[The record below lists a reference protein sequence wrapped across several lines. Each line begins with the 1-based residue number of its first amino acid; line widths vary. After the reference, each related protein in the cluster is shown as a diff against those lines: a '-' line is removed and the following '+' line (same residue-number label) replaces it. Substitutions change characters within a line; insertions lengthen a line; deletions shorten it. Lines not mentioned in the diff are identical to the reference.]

1 MDVAAA
7 AAGQGAEEDTE
18 QQNPDDS
25 REDENRFAPTEGVH
39 DATSRCWNRAS
50 RRLRDPAVR
59 GFLTVMSGDRGAG
72 SLHLHRYRLLRN
84 SIPGIDQFDR
94 DHEWAVWGIQ
104 RHLERGLIIAL
115 GVGGGR

>member
-1 MDVAAA
+1 MTRQWVTPLVRVRAIPLVEEGVAIPLVAGMDVVAA

-72 SLHLHRYRLLRN
+72 
-84 SIPGIDQFDR
+84 
-94 DHEWAVWGIQ
+94 
-104 RHLERGLIIAL
+104 
-115 GVGGGR
+115 